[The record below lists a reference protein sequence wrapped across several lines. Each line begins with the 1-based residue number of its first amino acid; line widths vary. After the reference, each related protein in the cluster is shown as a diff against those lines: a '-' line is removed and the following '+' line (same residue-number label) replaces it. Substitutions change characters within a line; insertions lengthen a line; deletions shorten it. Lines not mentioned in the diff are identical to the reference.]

1 VDLPTPDLPIT
12 PITVKFVF
20 SVKNC
25 TITKIENQIAV
36 NLVFSISFIVN
47 KDFDRKNYEIE
58 RVHTGRKWSDWK
70 FQESERRLRLRDAT
84 EERRCRCCIV
94 ESSLDR
100 RIFGEEGEEGS
111 SPAIF
116 SCTFPNFE
124 NCNCNHVKKG
134 FNCLSNRRNSRRM
147 CQKKK

>member
-1 VDLPTPDLPIT
+1 
-12 PITVKFVF
+12 
-20 SVKNC
+20 
-25 TITKIENQIAV
+25 
-36 NLVFSISFIVN
+36 
-47 KDFDRKNYEIE
+47 
-58 RVHTGRKWSDWK
+58 
-70 FQESERRLRLRDAT
+70 
-84 EERRCRCCIV
+84 V
-94 ESSLDR
+94 ESSLGR

-147 CQKKK
+147 CQKKREIQKKKFEEGKKIIN